1 MLKWDWALAYFIFGF
16 CCTTI
21 GDRTVK
27 VLLRKYKKQSPIVL
41 SIGIVVVLAAV
52 LMTGL
57 SIKNIVKD
65 PSSLTYIG
73 QICPSVHEAGGTS
86 H

>member
-1 MLKWDWALAYFIFGF
+1 MLKWDWALPYFAWGLL
-16 CCTTI
+16 CTTL

-41 SIGIVVVLAAV
+41 SIGAVGVLAAL

-57 SIKNIVKD
+57 SIQKIVKD
-65 PSSLTYIG
+65 PSSLTYRG
-73 QICPSVHEAGGTS
+73 RVCPSVHEAGTTS